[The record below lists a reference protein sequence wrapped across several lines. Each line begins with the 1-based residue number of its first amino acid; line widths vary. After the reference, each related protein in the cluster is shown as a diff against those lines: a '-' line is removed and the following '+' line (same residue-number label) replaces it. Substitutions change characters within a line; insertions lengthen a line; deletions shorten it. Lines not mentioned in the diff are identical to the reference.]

1 MRDYIANKH
10 KNNNHFS
17 YNGISILIKD
27 QLKYELDFDELYG
40 ALDDIPPQY
49 FKEIDY
55 IMFGQFDFLNSRR
68 FNASYYD
75 GAIYVSNLQ
84 ENNSTVID
92 DIVHEVGH
100 AVEEKYRNF
109 LFSDG
114 SIESEFLKKR
124 AMLKSELKKSGFS
137 YVPSGI
143 DKSDYDHVLD
153 QYFYDT
159 IGYPVL
165 TSITQNIYYS
175 PYASTSISEYFANGF
190 EAFYYHRDI
199 YLKTVSPILFTKL
212 ESLEEKIQ
220 NV

>member
-1 MRDYIANKH
+1 MRDYVANKH
-10 KNNNHFS
+10 KNNNYFS

-27 QLKYELDFDELYG
+27 ELKFDIDFQELYEV
-40 ALDDIPPQY
+40 LDDIPSQY
-49 FKEIDY
+49 FTEIDY

-84 ENNSTVID
+84 EDNFNVID

-100 AVEEKYRNF
+100 AVEEKYKNF

-114 SIESEFLKKR
+114 LIEKEFLKKR
-124 AMLKSELKKSGFS
+124 QLLSLELKKSGFS
-137 YVPSGI
+137 YVPSSI
-143 DKSDYDHVLD
+143 TSTEYDEVLD

-159 IGYPVL
+159 IGYPIL

-175 PYASTSISEYFANGF
+175 PYASTSINEYFANGF

-199 YLKTVSPILFTKL
+199 YLKTVSPVLFAKL
-212 ESLEEKIQ
+212 ENLEEKIQ